1 MWFKNYLKNLL
12 HPPASTSYIPVI
24 STLSNW
30 STALYPIPIL
40 VEKSGVIRPMKT
52 SLEWGQ
58 FIFSMLNLTLH
69 SVIFIVWMLRNVFF
83 HKIIPLPVWKQVM
96 MWYFCII
103 IVTVII
109 CQVIIMLRKEEC
121 LMLLWT
127 PIKMEN
133 FCRVKYD
140 ATSYTK
146 KLILWVGELVKMSM
160 ISIGLAVFVLS
171 GVMPCC
177 PPIVTA
183 LTLPECAGVWTKN
196 IVGVPFWLRIPLGI
210 WQTYTWLTLHNMMV
224 ILLLHLSLYAAEM
237 MGVWLDGVEKESLK
251 SSRNIKSYRVT
262 QVAEKMVNHFWRK
275 PLMSV
280 VMLAI
285 IIGETSALYILI
297 TSATKLPLPIL
308 VGFTMVG
315 VDLFV
320 VIHITFRILSLP
332 HSASEKLMGKMKL
345 LQKGRDSA
353 WLKRFVRSCPSLKIG
368 MGDGT
373 FFDRLTPFIIWQFCV
388 DSTVPTVVYG
398 GTKYQARGLQG
409 PGPGRCLYTRYN
421 GLF

>member
-133 FCRVKYD
+133 FCRVKYG
-140 ATSYTK
+140 K
-146 KLILWVGELVKMSM
+146 KPSVQDKYSGWTFHVKTTFAWISLKLS
-160 ISIGLAVFVLS
+160 SIGTQMFNRNLNIWSFYLRA
-171 GVMPCC
+171 
-177 PPIVTA
+177 I
-183 LTLPECAGVWTKN
+183 LTSKLE
-196 IVGVPFWLRIPLGI
+196 
-210 WQTYTWLTLHNMMV
+210 
-224 ILLLHLSLYAAEM
+224 LY
-237 MGVWLDGVEKESLK
+237 
-251 SSRNIKSYRVT
+251 
-262 QVAEKMVNHFWRK
+262 QV
-275 PLMSV
+275 
-280 VMLAI
+280 
-285 IIGETSALYILI
+285 
-297 TSATKLPLPIL
+297 
-308 VGFTMVG
+308 
-315 VDLFV
+315 
-320 VIHITFRILSLP
+320 
-332 HSASEKLMGKMKL
+332 
-345 LQKGRDSA
+345 QK
-353 WLKRFVRSCPSLKIG
+353 
-368 MGDGT
+368 
-373 FFDRLTPFIIWQFCV
+373 
-388 DSTVPTVVYG
+388 Y
-398 GTKYQARGLQG
+398 
-409 PGPGRCLYTRYN
+409 
-421 GLF
+421 